1 MTSASAPSSLVSHD
15 DSSPAAAFRHS
26 SRKRQRTSASNVSS
40 GSYQRSRPA
49 ARQKA
54 RISAG
59 ATSQASVMNRRPRH
73 AASGG
78 SLVFIP
84 QFAAQDFSDIGLR
97 QTGPKFDLL
106 GDLVVGQLGAA
117 ELDDVLGGEV
127 WILLDDKRLDG
138 FARARVG
145 NADHGALQHAGVAC
159 DHFLDLVG
167 IDVEARDQDH
177 VLLAVDDLGVAVGVH
192 HADVAG
198 AEIAV

>member
-1 MTSASAPSSLVSHD
+1 MTSASAPSSVVSHD

-26 SRKRQRTSASNVSS
+26 SRKRLRTSASNASS

-73 AASGG
+73 SGSGG

-97 QTGPKFDLL
+97 QVGPKFDLL
-106 GDLVVGQLGAA
+106 GDLVVGQLRTA
-117 ELDDVLGGEV
+117 ELDDVFGGDIG
-127 WILLDDKRLDG
+127 ILLDHKRLHG
-138 FARARVG
+138 FARARVHD
-145 NADHGALQHAGVAC
+145 ADHGAFQHAGMTG
-159 DHFLDLVG
+159 DDLLDLIG
-167 IDVEARDQDH
+167 IDVEARYQ
-177 VLLAVDDLGVAVGVH
+177 
-192 HADVAG
+192 
-198 AEIAV
+198 